1 MGEGLAYVDT
11 VTADGTV
18 VSYWREGVSYQFG
31 EAELDVVVPAAQ
43 RLFAMFVEA
52 GSYVIAHDLFGK
64 LGIPDWAVPAIR
76 AAPACSGRRHRDRR
90 HGRQ

>member
-1 MGEGLAYVDT
+1 
-11 VTADGTV
+11 
-18 VSYWREGVSYQFG
+18 
-31 EAELDVVVPAAQ
+31 
-43 RLFAMFVEA
+43 MFVEA